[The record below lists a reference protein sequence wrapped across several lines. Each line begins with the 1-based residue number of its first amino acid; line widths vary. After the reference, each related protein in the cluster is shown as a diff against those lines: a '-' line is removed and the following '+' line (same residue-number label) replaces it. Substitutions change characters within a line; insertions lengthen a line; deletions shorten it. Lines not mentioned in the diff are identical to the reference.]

1 MKYAQVFPGQGSQF
15 VGMGKDLFDQYK
27 ETKKIFLQ
35 ANKILGFPITEIMFE
50 GNNEELKETN
60 IAQPAIFIYSII
72 KSKLTLKKGEV
83 IGLA

>member
-50 GNNEELKETN
+50 GNNEQLKETN
-60 IAQPAIFIYSII
+60 IAQPAIFITQLLS
-72 KSKLTLKKGEV
+72 LNL
-83 IGLA
+83 L